1 MVEGGGEEGGEGE
14 DGEDNSPQFSC
25 YQLVS
30 SIYYRVN
37 NDARRIYV
45 SLEER
50 DSASQLDCF

>member
-1 MVEGGGEEGGEGE
+1 MGEGGGEAEGEGE
-14 DGEDNSPQFSC
+14 DGEDDSPQFSC

-30 SIYYRVN
+30 SIYYRVK

-50 DSASQLDCF
+50 ASVARLDCF

>member
-1 MVEGGGEEGGEGE
+1 MGEGGGEAEGE
-14 DGEDNSPQFSC
+14 GEDNSPQFSR

-37 NDARRIYV
+37 NDASRIYV

-50 DSASQLDCF
+50 ASVSQLDSF